1 MSSLSQAQALAAAI
15 SAAMLFALGGVAA
28 KVLRSADMDAFRL
41 TQIRTTGAALIL
53 ITFAVLKGKSQLY
66 ARKDE
71 LKDLIIFGTVGV
83 AAVTSFYFFALKYL
97 YVSVAL
103 IIEFTASIWIVL
115 YLRFVKKKQ
124 ISPLMW
130 WGILCAFSGLT
141 LLSQIW
147 TGTSLHP
154 LGVAVAFADAFAL
167 AIYFLFADRLSQTR
181 SSLSLMSWG
190 IGVAA
195 IFWAL
200 VLPWWN
206 FPFEYLTN
214 TYSLEGNLSNYSAPG
229 WALILWIIIIGTVIP
244 YLLTVTGIRELS
256 ASTGS
261 VIGMIEPIFAGVIAW
276 WLLSEAFNSIQL
288 LGCAVVLLGIY
299 LADKARAQVAK

>member
-1 MSSLSQAQALAAAI
+1 MKHRAEFLMI
-15 SAAMLFALGGVAA
+15 SAAMLFAFGGVAA

-83 AAVTSFYFFALKYL
+83 AAVTSFYFFAIKYL

-103 IIEFTASIWIVL
+103 VIEFTASIWIVL
-115 YLRFVKKKQ
+115 YLRFIKKKQ
-124 ISPLMW
+124 VSPIMW
-130 WGILCAFSGLT
+130 WGIACAFSGLF

-147 TGTSLHP
+147 TGTTLHP

-167 AIYFLFADRLSQTR
+167 ATYFLLADRLSQKR

-195 IFWAL
+195 VFWAL

-229 WALILWIIIIGTVIP
+229 WALILWIIVVGTVIP

-261 VIGMIEPIFAGVIAW
+261 VIGMIEPLFAGAIAW
-276 WLLSEAFNSIQL
+276 WLLSEAFNTTQL
-288 LGCAVVLLGIY
+288 IGCAVLLLGIY

>member
-1 MSSLSQAQALAAAI
+1 MKHRAEFLMI
-15 SAAMLFALGGVAA
+15 TAAMGFALGGVAA
-28 KVLRSADMDAFRL
+28 KILREADMDAFRL
-41 TQIRTTGAALIL
+41 TQIRTVGAAIIL
-53 ITFAVLKGKSQLY
+53 LTFAVMRGKKQLY
-66 ARKDE
+66 ARRDE
-71 LKDLIIFGTVGV
+71 LKDLIIFGVVGV
-83 AAVTSFYFFALKYL
+83 AAVTSFYFFAIKYL

-103 IIEFTASIWIVL
+103 VIEFTASIWIVL

-124 ISPLMW
+124 VSPIMW
-130 WGILCAFSGLT
+130 VGIACAFSGLF

-147 TGTSLHP
+147 TGTTLHP

-181 SSLSLMSWG
+181 TSLSLMAWG
-190 IGVAA
+190 LGVAA
-195 IFWAL
+195 VFWSL

-229 WALILWIIIIGTVIP
+229 WALVLWIIIVGTVIP

-261 VIGMIEPIFAGVIAW
+261 VIGMIEPLFAGAIAW
-276 WLLSEAFNSIQL
+276 WLLSEAFNTTQL
-288 LGCAVVLLGIY
+288 IGCAVLLGGIY
-299 LADKARAQVAK
+299 LADKARSQVKQ

>member
-1 MSSLSQAQALAAAI
+1 VKHRAEFLMI

-167 AIYFLFADRLSQTR
+167 AIYFLFADRLSQNR

-288 LGCAVVLLGIY
+288 LGCAIVLLGIY

>member
-1 MSSLSQAQALAAAI
+1 MI
-15 SAAMLFALGGVAA
+15 TAAMGFALGGVAA
-28 KVLRSADMDAFRL
+28 KILREADMDAFRL
-41 TQIRTTGAALIL
+41 TQIRTVGAAIIL
-53 ITFAVLKGKSQLY
+53 LTFAVMRGKNQLY
-66 ARKDE
+66 ARRDE
-71 LKDLIIFGTVGV
+71 LKDLITFGVVGV
-83 AAVTSFYFFALKYL
+83 AAVTSFYFFAIKYL

-103 IIEFTASIWIVL
+103 VIEFTASIWIVL

-124 ISPLMW
+124 VSPIMW
-130 WGILCAFSGLT
+130 VGIACAFSGLF

-147 TGTSLHP
+147 TGTTLHP

-181 SSLSLMSWG
+181 TSLSLMAWG
-190 IGVAA
+190 LGVAA
-195 IFWAL
+195 VFWSL

-229 WALILWIIIIGTVIP
+229 WALVLWIIIVGTVIP

-261 VIGMIEPIFAGVIAW
+261 VIGMIEPLFAGAIAW
-276 WLLSEAFNSIQL
+276 WLLNEAFNTTQL
-288 LGCAVVLLGIY
+288 IGCAVLLVGIY
-299 LADKARAQVAK
+299 LADKARSQVQQ

>member
-1 MSSLSQAQALAAAI
+1 MKHRAEFLMI
-15 SAAMLFALGGVAA
+15 SAAMLFAFGGVAA

-83 AAVTSFYFFALKYL
+83 AAVTSFYFFAIKYL

-103 IIEFTASIWIVL
+103 VIEFTASIWIVL
-115 YLRFVKKKQ
+115 YLRFIKKKQ
-124 ISPLMW
+124 VSPIMW
-130 WGILCAFSGLT
+130 WGIACAFSGLF

-147 TGTSLHP
+147 TGTTLHP

-167 AIYFLFADRLSQTR
+167 AIYFLLADRLSQKR

-195 IFWAL
+195 VFWAL

-229 WALILWIIIIGTVIP
+229 WALILWIIVVGTVIP

-261 VIGMIEPIFAGVIAW
+261 VIGMIEPLFAGAIAW
-276 WLLSEAFNSIQL
+276 WLLSEAFNTTQL
-288 LGCAVVLLGIY
+288 IGCAVLLFGIY

>member
-1 MSSLSQAQALAAAI
+1 MI
-15 SAAMLFALGGVAA
+15 TAAMGFALGGVAA
-28 KVLRSADMDAFRL
+28 KILREADMDAFRL
-41 TQIRTTGAALIL
+41 TQIRTVGAAIIL
-53 ITFAVLKGKSQLY
+53 LTFAVMRGKKQLY
-66 ARKDE
+66 ARRDE
-71 LKDLIIFGTVGV
+71 LKDLIIFGVVGV
-83 AAVTSFYFFALKYL
+83 AAVTSFYFFAIKYL

-103 IIEFTASIWIVL
+103 VIEFTASIWIVL

-124 ISPLMW
+124 VSPIMW
-130 WGILCAFSGLT
+130 VGIACAFSGLF

-147 TGTSLHP
+147 TGTTLHP

-181 SSLSLMSWG
+181 TSLSLMAWG
-190 IGVAA
+190 LGVAA
-195 IFWAL
+195 VFWSL

-229 WALILWIIIIGTVIP
+229 WALVLWIIIVGTVIP

-261 VIGMIEPIFAGVIAW
+261 VIGMIEPLFAGAIAW
-276 WLLSEAFNSIQL
+276 WLLNEAFNTTQL
-288 LGCAVVLLGIY
+288 IGCAVLLFGIY
-299 LADKARAQVAK
+299 LADKARSQVKQ

>member
-1 MSSLSQAQALAAAI
+1 MKHRAEFLMI
-15 SAAMLFALGGVAA
+15 TAAMGFALGGVAA
-28 KVLRSADMDAFRL
+28 KVLREADMDAFRL
-41 TQIRTTGAALIL
+41 TQIRTVGAAIIL
-53 ITFAVLKGKSQLY
+53 LTFAVMRGKKQLY
-66 ARKDE
+66 ARRDE
-71 LKDLIIFGTVGV
+71 LKDLIIFGVVGV
-83 AAVTSFYFFALKYL
+83 AAVTSFYFFAIKYL

-103 IIEFTASIWIVL
+103 VIEFTASIWIVL
-115 YLRFVKKKQ
+115 YLRFIKKKQ
-124 ISPLMW
+124 VSPIMW
-130 WGILCAFSGLT
+130 VGIACAFSGLF

-147 TGTSLHP
+147 TGTTLHP

-181 SSLSLMSWG
+181 TSLSLMAWG
-190 IGVAA
+190 LGVAA
-195 IFWAL
+195 VFWSL

-229 WALILWIIIIGTVIP
+229 WALVLWIIIVGTVIP

-261 VIGMIEPIFAGVIAW
+261 VIGMIEPLFAGAIAW
-276 WLLSEAFNSIQL
+276 WLLNEAFNTTQL
-288 LGCAVVLLGIY
+288 IGCAVLLVGIY
-299 LADKARAQVAK
+299 LADKARSQVKQ

>member
-1 MSSLSQAQALAAAI
+1 MKHRAEFLMI
-15 SAAMLFALGGVAA
+15 SAAMLFAFGGVAA

-53 ITFAVLKGKSQLY
+53 ITFAFLKGKSQLY

-83 AAVTSFYFFALKYL
+83 AAVTSFYFFAIKYL

-103 IIEFTASIWIVL
+103 VIEFTASIWIVL
-115 YLRFVKKKQ
+115 YLRFIKKKQ
-124 ISPLMW
+124 VSPIMW
-130 WGILCAFSGLT
+130 WGIACAFSGLF

-147 TGTSLHP
+147 TGTTLHP

-167 AIYFLFADRLSQTR
+167 AIYFLLADRLSQKR

-195 IFWAL
+195 VFWAL

-261 VIGMIEPIFAGVIAW
+261 VIGMIEPLFAGAIAW
-276 WLLSEAFNSIQL
+276 WLLSEAFNTTQL
-288 LGCAVVLLGIY
+288 IGCAVLLLGIY

>member
-1 MSSLSQAQALAAAI
+1 VKHRAEFLMI
-15 SAAMLFALGGVAA
+15 TAAMGFALGGVAA
-28 KVLRSADMDAFRL
+28 KVLREADMDAFRL
-41 TQIRTTGAALIL
+41 TQIRSTGAAIIL
-53 ITFAVLKGKSQLY
+53 IVFAVMKGKRQLY

-83 AAVTSFYFFALKYL
+83 AAVTSFYFFAIKYL

-130 WGILCAFSGLT
+130 WGILCAFSGLV
-141 LLSQIW
+141 LVSQIW

-154 LGVAVAFADAFAL
+154 LGVAVAFADAIAL
-167 AIYFLFADRLSQTR
+167 AIYFLLADRLSQTR
-181 SSLSLMSWG
+181 TSLSLMAWG
-190 IGVAA
+190 IGIAA

-206 FPFEYLTN
+206 FPFEFLTN
-214 TYSLEGNLSNYSAPG
+214 TYSLDGTLSNYSAPG
-229 WALILWIIIIGTVIP
+229 WALVLWIIIIGTVIP

-261 VIGMIEPIFAGVIAW
+261 VIGMIEPLFAGAIAW
-276 WLLSEAFNSIQL
+276 WLLNEAFNTTQL
-288 LGCAVVLLGIY
+288 IGGAVLLFGIY
-299 LADKARAQVAK
+299 LADKARSQVNK

>member
-1 MSSLSQAQALAAAI
+1 MKHRAEFLMI
-15 SAAMLFALGGVAA
+15 TAAMGFALGGVAA
-28 KVLRSADMDAFRL
+28 KVLREADMDAFRL
-41 TQIRTTGAALIL
+41 TQIRSTGAAIIL
-53 ITFAVLKGKSQLY
+53 IAFAVMKGKSQLY

-83 AAVTSFYFFALKYL
+83 AAVTSFYFFAIKYL

-130 WGILCAFSGLT
+130 WGILCAFSGLV
-141 LLSQIW
+141 LVSQIW

-154 LGVAVAFADAFAL
+154 IGVAVAFADAFAL
-167 AIYFLFADRLSQTR
+167 AIYFLLADRLSQTR
-181 SSLSLMSWG
+181 TSLSLMTWG

-195 IFWAL
+195 VFWAL

-229 WALILWIIIIGTVIP
+229 WALVLWIIIIGTVIP

-261 VIGMIEPIFAGVIAW
+261 VIGMIEPIFAGAIAW

>member
-1 MSSLSQAQALAAAI
+1 MI
-15 SAAMLFALGGVAA
+15 SAAMLFAFGGVAA

-83 AAVTSFYFFALKYL
+83 AAVTSFYFFAIKYL

-103 IIEFTASIWIVL
+103 VIEFTASIWIVL
-115 YLRFVKKKQ
+115 YLRFIKKKQ
-124 ISPLMW
+124 VSPIMW
-130 WGILCAFSGLT
+130 WGIACAFSGLF

-147 TGTSLHP
+147 TGTTLHP

-167 AIYFLFADRLSQTR
+167 AIYFLLADRLSQKR

-195 IFWAL
+195 VFWAL

-229 WALILWIIIIGTVIP
+229 WALVLWIIIIGTVIP

-261 VIGMIEPIFAGVIAW
+261 VIGMIEPIFAGAIAW

>member
-1 MSSLSQAQALAAAI
+1 MKHRAEFLMI
-15 SAAMLFALGGVAA
+15 TAAMGFALGGVAA
-28 KVLRSADMDAFRL
+28 KVLREADMDAFRL
-41 TQIRTTGAALIL
+41 TQIRSTGAAIIL
-53 ITFAVLKGKSQLY
+53 IAFAVMKGKSQLY

-83 AAVTSFYFFALKYL
+83 AAVTSFYFFAIKYL

-130 WGILCAFSGLT
+130 WGILCAFSGLV
-141 LLSQIW
+141 LVSQIW

-154 LGVAVAFADAFAL
+154 IGVAVAFADAFAL
-167 AIYFLFADRLSQTR
+167 AIYFLLADRLSQKR

-195 IFWAL
+195 VFWAL

-229 WALILWIIIIGTVIP
+229 WALVLWIIIIGTVIP

-261 VIGMIEPIFAGVIAW
+261 VIGMIEPIFAGAIAW

>member
-1 MSSLSQAQALAAAI
+1 VKHRAEFLMI
-15 SAAMLFALGGVAA
+15 SAAMLFAFGGVAA

-83 AAVTSFYFFALKYL
+83 AAVTSFYFFAIKYL

-103 IIEFTASIWIVL
+103 VIEFTASIWIVL
-115 YLRFVKKKQ
+115 YLRFIKKKQ
-124 ISPLMW
+124 VSPIMW
-130 WGILCAFSGLT
+130 WGIACAFSGLF

-147 TGTSLHP
+147 TGTTLHP

-167 AIYFLFADRLSQTR
+167 AIYFLLADRLSQKR

-195 IFWAL
+195 VFWAL

-229 WALILWIIIIGTVIP
+229 WALILWIIVVGTVIP

-261 VIGMIEPIFAGVIAW
+261 VIGMIEPLFAGAIAW
-276 WLLSEAFNSIQL
+276 WLLSEAFNTTQL
-288 LGCAVVLLGIY
+288 IGCAVLLLGIY

>member
-1 MSSLSQAQALAAAI
+1 MKHRAEFLMI
-15 SAAMLFALGGVAA
+15 SAAMLFAFGGVAA

-83 AAVTSFYFFALKYL
+83 AAVTSFYFFAIKYL

-103 IIEFTASIWIVL
+103 VIEFTASIWIVL
-115 YLRFVKKKQ
+115 YLRFIKKKQ
-124 ISPLMW
+124 VSPIMW
-130 WGILCAFSGLT
+130 WGIACAVSGQF

-147 TGTSLHP
+147 TGTTLHP

-167 AIYFLFADRLSQTR
+167 AIYFLLADRLSQKR

-195 IFWAL
+195 VFWAL

-261 VIGMIEPIFAGVIAW
+261 VIGMIEPLFAGAIAW
-276 WLLSEAFNSIQL
+276 WLLSEAFNTTQL
-288 LGCAVVLLGIY
+288 IGCAVLLLGIY